1 MGSVAALLLLL
12 LAVGLLLLVHLLL
25 VDLLLLLLLLLAD
38 FVASGLLH
46 VTRRVVL
53 SALHG
58 RVAETRVAP
67 TTPAAHVRLTAGRAR
82 WHRNVLL
89 SNCRRH
95 RS

>member
-12 LAVGLLLLVHLLL
+12 LAIGLLLLVHLLL
-25 VDLLLLLLLLLAD
+25 VDLLLLLLLLAD

-95 RS
+95 GS